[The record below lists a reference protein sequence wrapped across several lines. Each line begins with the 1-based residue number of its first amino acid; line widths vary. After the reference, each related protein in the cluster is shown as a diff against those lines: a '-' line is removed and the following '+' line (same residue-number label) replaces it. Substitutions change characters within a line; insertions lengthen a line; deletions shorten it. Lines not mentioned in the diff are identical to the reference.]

1 MTGIKKFEFDSK
13 KTETWVRFMDE
24 SIKRD
29 NRSKPPKP
37 HGWHWFWGLYYLQSH
52 FPQNIPP
59 FNFKKILNI
68 FPDGHWLKI
77 EEQEN
82 FIETILGTVR
92 YEKPANRA
100 KKHRLVKEWVKS
112 FTIVGKI
119 TEINFSDISFNEFKN
134 FSNFVFLLDTDF
146 RNTKF
151 SKDILFEN
159 AVFYEDVNFEN
170 ARFHEKP
177 KTYKETAKF
186 KNAVFMNT
194 ADFSE
199 TVFNAYANFK
209 GATFGGRT
217 IFQLASFKYHA
228 PRFYGATFNNE
239 IILNRIKLPDAKKD
253 EKNKNDRKA
262 GLYEKRVEENKSAY
276 ETLIHLMEKQNK
288 HHERHRF
295 FREEMRWRQ
304 LGNKL
309 TQKRLKDD
317 SRKAIDAKYPKWG
330 RTRNCLTC
338 ILFCFYNT
346 LTCCSCKKQDVNYFI
361 WRRIEN
367 RFTIIFFWFYD
378 TSSEY
383 GHGIGRA
390 FGWWFLHIIVGFVL
404 IAFIASGQG
413 LGTWQVIFCS
423 ASTSFANANPF
434 VFFGFKEG
442 ALMECYEC
450 LHDLSPLRFGTIRG
464 LQTLIGIPLLFI
476 LLTTL
481 RVRFRIK

>member
-1 MTGIKKFEFDSK
+1 MTNKN
-13 KTETWVRFMDE
+13 DE
-24 SIKRD
+24 IKRTPAKNNPWYKFMLATIELD
-29 NRSKPPKP
+29 KHEQNNMKPE
-37 HGWHWFWGLYYLQSH
+37 GWHWFLSLKSLLD
-52 FPQNIPP
+52 
-59 FNFKKILNI
+59 NFDIEGIQTRL
-68 FPDGHWLKI
+68 PDEHPLKSLRLSSD
-77 EEQEN
+77 N
-82 FIETILGTVR
+82 LETG
-92 YEKPANRA
+92 
-100 KKHRLVKEWVKS
+100 HRLIRLVEDIKKDLNDFVEVKKDVVTVIDLSNLTFENDAC
-112 FTIVGKI
+112 F
-119 TEINFSDISFNEFKN
+119 F
-134 FSNFVFLLDTDF
+134 NFVFPM
-146 RNTKF
+146 
-151 SKDILFEN
+151 
-159 AVFYEDVNFEN
+159 DVNFKNSEFLKCAYFTNAIFLRPASFEN
-170 ARFHEKP
+170 ARFHETP

-217 IFQLASFKYHA
+217 IFQLARFKYHA

-239 IILNRIKLPDAKKD
+239 IILNRIKLPEAKKYK
-253 EKNKNDRKA
+253 ENENDTDDK
-262 GLYEKRVEENKSAY
+262 LYEKRVEENKSAY

-309 TQKRLKDD
+309 TQKRLINAAWNGDYEYYSLGK
-317 SRKAIDAKYPKWG
+317 
-330 RTRNCLTC
+330 
-338 ILFCFYNT
+338 LFGN
-346 LTCCSCKKQDVNYFI
+346 S
-361 WRRIEN
+361 
-367 RFTIIFFWFYD
+367 FTIAFFWLYD
-378 TSSEY
+378 TTSEY

-390 FGWWFLHIIVGFVL
+390 FGWWLLHILVGAGFIAL
-404 IAFIASGQG
+404 IAYCGGLEIGQ
-413 LGTWQVIFCS
+413 VAFCS
-423 ASTSFANANPF
+423 FAVSFANANPF

-442 ALMECYEC
+442 GLMECYEC